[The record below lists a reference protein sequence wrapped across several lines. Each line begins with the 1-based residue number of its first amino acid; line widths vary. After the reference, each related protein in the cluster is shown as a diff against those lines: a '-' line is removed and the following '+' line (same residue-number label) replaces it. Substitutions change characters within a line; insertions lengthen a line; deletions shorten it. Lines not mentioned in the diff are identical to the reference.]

1 MGSFTVLMVSC
12 DNEDAPSKKSATNCV
27 GGQLI
32 RELSVENLMVRVI
45 CDSFKE
51 GTAKVI

>member
-1 MGSFTVLMVSC
+1 MVSC
-12 DNEDAPSKKSATNCV
+12 ENIDAPSKRSSTNCV

>member
-1 MGSFTVLMVSC
+1 MLLQKEFQIIVVVG
-12 DNEDAPSKKSATNCV
+12 

-51 GTAKVI
+51 GTTKDIKNLLLELIPYKE

>member
-1 MGSFTVLMVSC
+1 MVSC
-12 DNEDAPSKKSATNCV
+12 ENIDAPSKRSSTNCV

-32 RELSVENLMVRVI
+32 KELSVENLMVRVI